1 MRKLQQQSL
10 HLLHRWIIPFL
21 LFNSFSTLF
30 FFIRLFLTYQLNFSL
45 LIFEIFVVFYSNS
58 CPSFWLFFVLFGILR
73 MLVTMNKLVM
83 CNVSRITNN
92 GTVFKQPSCSVSNKK
107 GPILIICFLGKQ
119 LRKLVRDIFGSWS
132 EKNHEKD
139 KKRQKH

>member
-1 MRKLQQQSL
+1 
-10 HLLHRWIIPFL
+10 
-21 LFNSFSTLF
+21 
-30 FFIRLFLTYQLNFSL
+30 
-45 LIFEIFVVFYSNS
+45 
-58 CPSFWLFFVLFGILR
+58 

-119 LRKLVRDIFGSWS
+119 LRKLVKDILEVGPKKTMRKIKKG
-132 EKNHEKD
+132 KNT
-139 KKRQKH
+139 RQKNAKLLALHANAKTSS